1 MKNILIPTDFSAAS
15 GNAAKYAVSLAQSFD
30 AEVFLLNVIAPPV
43 IIDDSIFAS
52 IIITQAEL
60 VTEHEKLMKREIERL
75 SKNHSI
81 KITGL
86 VKEGYALKIIPELAG
101 ESHVDLIVMGMKGE
115 GKSSSIFGST
125 TTSIIRISDLP
136 VLVIPEETVYQ
147 PIGVI
152 TLASDFD
159 ASIEMDRYVVLL
171 ALAEKFNSQIKILN
185 VQKGNSFLKPEQ
197 ALGKMRTSFSFSRH
211 KHEFHTINESK
222 VREGI
227 NKFMETNHTDL
238 LAMVA
243 HKHPLFDRLFG
254 RVQTKAMSYETKI
267 PLLVLHSK

>member
-1 MKNILIPTDFSAAS
+1 
-15 GNAAKYAVSLAQSFD
+15 
-30 AEVFLLNVIAPPV
+30 
-43 IIDDSIFAS
+43 
-52 IIITQAEL
+52 
-60 VTEHEKLMKREIERL
+60 
-75 SKNHSI
+75 
-81 KITGL
+81 
-86 VKEGYALKIIPELAG
+86 
-101 ESHVDLIVMGMKGE
+101 MGMKGE
-115 GKSSSIFGST
+115 GNSSSIFGST
-125 TTSIIRISDLP
+125 TTSIIRISDFP
-136 VLVIPEETVYQ
+136 VLVIPEEAVYQ

-171 ALAEKFNSQIKILN
+171 ALAEKFNSQINILN
-185 VQKGNSFLKPEQ
+185 VEKGNSSLKPEQ

-227 NKFMETNHTDL
+227 NKFMEANHTDL

-254 RVQTKAMSYETKI
+254 RVHTKAMSYETKI